1 MEDEAQPDAARLAT
15 AREHV
20 HTFMIKKGR
29 FAAALWV
36 AAGFF
41 EVSLFVLLLVFMD
54 FDNREHWFFFFGFL
68 MVYTPMITFTWRNAV
83 KIDHMYYRLIEE
95 LKYGD
100 RPTG

>member
-1 MEDEAQPDAARLAT
+1 MADEAQPDAARLAA

-20 HTFMIKKGR
+20 HTFMIKKER
-29 FAAALWV
+29 FAKALWGL
-36 AAGFF
+36 AAFF
-41 EVSLFVLLLVFMD
+41 EISLFVLLLVFMD

-68 MVYTPMITFTWRNAV
+68 MVYAPLITFTWRNAV